1 MAFCGKAFQPQ
12 ARAHQPAGSVEQKE
26 NGIQLPGSKFPK
38 KKKKKRERE
47 IGELGLTRDVKS
59 LNERGSS
66 HHG

>member
-1 MAFCGKAFQPQ
+1 MAFCGKAFQPK

-26 NGIQLPGSKFPK
+26 NGIQLPGRKFPK
-38 KKKKKRERE
+38 KIKRE
-47 IGELGLTRDVKS
+47 IGELSLTRDVKS

>member
-1 MAFCGKAFQPQ
+1 MESSSLEASFLK
-12 ARAHQPAGSVEQKE
+12 K
-26 NGIQLPGSKFPK
+26 N